1 MRFPQLP
8 RPVSDVLHRIDR
20 GLRIVLKPFQIVS
33 NFVLFSVAYFFGI
46 GLSSV
51 FYRLGNKIKSDH
63 PDSSD
68 SYWREIPPAPKERD
82 AWLRPF

>member
-8 RPVSDVLHRIDR
+8 RPILDVLHRTDR

-33 NFVLFSVAYFFGI
+33 NFILFTVAYFIGI
-46 GLSSV
+46 GLSSI
-51 FYRLGNKIKSDH
+51 FYRFGNKIKAGH
-63 PDSSD
+63 TD
-68 SYWREIPPAPKERD
+68 SYWREIPPAPKDRD

>member
-1 MRFPQLP
+1 MRFPELP
-8 RPVSDVLHRIDR
+8 RPIRDVLHRIDK

-33 NFVLFSVAYFFGI
+33 NFVLFSVAYFIGI

-51 FYRLGNKIKSDH
+51 FYRLGNKIKADK
-63 PDSSD
+63 PD
-68 SYWREIPPAPKERD
+68 SYWREIPPAPKDRD